1 MAEEI
6 SAKNNQTD
14 RIKNGKTLGEII
26 NDLPMV
32 KNLRKSAPK
41 QLGKYDFSP
50 AIIAALKNQGE
61 ISDSITINSIMSAKE
76 EDFIEVPSSTLES
89 KANSFDE
96 ALKVEVDVAAAVR
109 EAKKRAAEKEKSK
122 GKEGKKED
130 GRATN
135 IGD

>member
-1 MAEEI
+1 
-6 SAKNNQTD
+6 
-14 RIKNGKTLGEII
+14 
-26 NDLPMV
+26 MV